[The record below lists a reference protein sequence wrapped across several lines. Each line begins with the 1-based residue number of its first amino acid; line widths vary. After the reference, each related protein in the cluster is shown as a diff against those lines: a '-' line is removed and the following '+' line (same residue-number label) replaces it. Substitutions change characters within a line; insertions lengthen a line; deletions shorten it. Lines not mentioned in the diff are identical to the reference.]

1 MRSSRSSVVG
11 SSLEKM
17 PQNDSSRSRRP
28 QGSGARKMP
37 GAATGRAS
45 SSGVQKDSRSAPRTG
60 DSSGSRSSRSS
71 QRSGK
76 QRSGDARERYSSSDS
91 DSSPR
96 RAGPRRERPSSG
108 ALERRSG
115 GGERRRG
122 DERRPGEF
130 RTEAEKRRAAVRAR
144 GAGSARDPKIV
155 EQQARSDKA
164 VPEEWIDE
172 GPIRSRATEAVR
184 RGRSSELQRVE
195 RRTQEAMDPAVVEVV
210 ARAVDPRRAEKL
222 AQKLNSACTALDR
235 ERYSEAKR
243 IARSLLKELS
253 SVSTVHEVIGLASY
267 RLGQWRD
274 ATAALETAQRL
285 NERVENMPV
294 LLDCYRAQK
303 RWSDVD
309 TIWKELK
316 EQSPAPDVMAEGRIV
331 VAGSLADRGDLRA
344 AVVLMK
350 KALSTPRR
358 VREYHVR
365 QWYVLADLYD
375 RAGDIQHARELFS
388 RVAAADPQ
396 FADVRERLSSL

>member
-1 MRSSRSSVVG
+1 
-11 SSLEKM
+11 M
-17 PQNDSSRSRRP
+17 PQSDNSRPRRP
-28 QGSGARKMP
+28 QGSGARKRP
-37 GAATGRAS
+37 GTATGRTS
-45 SSGVQKDSRSAPRTG
+45 SKGSQKDPRSVARSA
-60 DSSGSRSSRSS
+60 DSPASRSSRSG
-71 QRSGK
+71 QRSG
-76 QRSGDARERYSSSDS
+76 QPRAGDARERPSSSDS

-96 RAGPRRERPSSG
+96 RGGARRERPTTGS
-108 ALERRSG
+108 AERRSA

-122 DERRPGEF
+122 DERRSGEF
-130 RTEAEKRRAAVRAR
+130 RTEADKRRAAVRAR

-155 EQQARSDKA
+155 EQQARSDKP

-172 GPIRSRATEAVR
+172 GPIRSRATEAVK
-184 RGRSSELQRVE
+184 RGRSGVRRDE
-195 RRTQEAMDPAVVEVV
+195 RRTQEAIDPAVVEVV

-309 TIWKELK
+309 MVWKDLK
-316 EQSPAPDVMAEGRIV
+316 DQSPAPDVMAEGRIV
-331 VAGSLADRGDLRA
+331 VAGSFADRGDLRA
-344 AVVLMK
+344 AIDLMQKVLS
-350 KALSTPRR
+350 APRR
-358 VREYHVR
+358 IREYHVR

-375 RAGDIQHARELFS
+375 RAGDIQRARELFS